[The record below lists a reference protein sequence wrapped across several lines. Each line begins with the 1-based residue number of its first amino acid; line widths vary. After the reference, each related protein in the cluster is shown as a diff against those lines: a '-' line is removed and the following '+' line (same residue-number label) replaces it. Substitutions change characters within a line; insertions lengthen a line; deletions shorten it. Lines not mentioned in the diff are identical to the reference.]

1 MIQVNGVLTR
11 VRRVLQDDSG
21 VRWSDPELLDWL
33 NDGQR
38 EVVMLAPQ
46 AGSTTATMT
55 LSAGSR
61 QTIPA
66 DGMQFLRLTRNI
78 GGRSIRETQKALLD
92 SQVPTWYDAE
102 GEDVIHYVADPLEP
116 RSFHVYPQGEKPV
129 EIVYVKTPEESDV
142 AGPLNIPAIY
152 ANALVDYI
160 LYRAYSKDA
169 EETANRELAMMH
181 YSRFNEGLGLRGQAE
196 GTAFISQRGVT
207 KPMQGVN

>member
-1 MIQVNGVLTR
+1 MIQVNGVLAR

-46 AGSTTATMT
+46 AGSTTATMN

-66 DGMQFLRLTRNI
+66 DGTQFLRLTRNI

-116 RSFHVYPQGEKPV
+116 RSFNVYPRGEKPV
-129 EIVYVKTPEESDV
+129 ELVYVKAPDESVVD
-142 AGPLNIPAIY
+142 GELTIPVIY

-196 GTAFISQRGVT
+196 GAAYISQRGVT
-207 KPMQGVN
+207 KPMQGAN